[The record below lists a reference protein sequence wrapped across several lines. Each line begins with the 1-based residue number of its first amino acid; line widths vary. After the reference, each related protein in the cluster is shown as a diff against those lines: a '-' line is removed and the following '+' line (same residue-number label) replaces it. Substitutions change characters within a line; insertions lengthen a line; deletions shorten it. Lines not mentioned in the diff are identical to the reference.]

1 MDKKN
6 DLEEAPAEDVS
17 AANWKSALENPAGQ
31 IDESELIWYEE
42 ESPNYSQ
49 PTPAQTEAA
58 RRFVSQ
64 WLEKDNH
71 GFQIPGDEWGKSLLH
86 WLRVLT
92 ARDAPES

>member
-6 DLEEAPAEDVS
+6 DLEEALPEDVS
-17 AANWKSALENPAGQ
+17 AANWKSALESPTGQ

-42 ESPNYSQ
+42 ESPTYSQ

-58 RRFVSQ
+58 RRFVTQ

-71 GFQIPGDEWGKSLLH
+71 DFQIPGNEWGKSLLH

-92 ARDAPES
+92 ARDAPKS